1 VSRGE
6 SLGIALPRS
15 FLFAEKKML
24 SAMVLGL
31 PDVGGVSNVDIDGK

>member
-31 PDVGGVSNVDIDGK
+31 PDVFHHARHYAS